1 MKKIIIISIII
12 IVGMGLILGFTP
24 LGNPAKQLVSPKSL
38 SNDKSNEVNSNP
50 TPIPTPNAP
59 KTFQFDSSTDLEA
72 ELEKVNPE
80 VLDSDFE

>member
-12 IVGMGLILGFTP
+12 IVGIGLVVFGP
-24 LGNPAKQLVSPKSL
+24 LRNQAKQLVSPESS
-38 SNDKSNEVNSNP
+38 SNNQSEINSNP

-59 KTFQFDSSTDLEA
+59 KTFQFDSSTDLKQ
-72 ELEKVNPE
+72 ELEKVNPQ